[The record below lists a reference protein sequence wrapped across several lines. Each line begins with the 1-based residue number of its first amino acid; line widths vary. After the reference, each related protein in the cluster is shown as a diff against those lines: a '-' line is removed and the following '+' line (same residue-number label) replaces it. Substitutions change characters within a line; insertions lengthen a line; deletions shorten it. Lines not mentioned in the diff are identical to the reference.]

1 MQKLH
6 SELVKQANLVETAI
20 NRHNENLLSKLEYDV
35 DVLYKKIQGIR
46 QDEPTLIRLQLAEGN
61 AANQQQVRL
70 VVDYAK
76 NRKSVAPSGY
86 LSDSQIHTVA
96 LSLRLAAIRKFNTG
110 APIIVLDDVVTSYD
124 ADHRKTI
131 ASALAE
137 GFEGIQIVLVTHDE
151 QFFNLLQDH
160 LPAATWVFVGS
171 HTSMHPSGLFSA
183 TTELMK
189 PFNANLMTE
198 NLSVKKYANH
208 RKNGYLQSV
217 EISVLKL

>member
-86 LSDSQIHTVA
+86 L
-96 LSLRLAAIRKFNTG
+96 
-110 APIIVLDDVVTSYD
+110 
-124 ADHRKTI
+124 
-131 ASALAE
+131 
-137 GFEGIQIVLVTHDE
+137 
-151 QFFNLLQDH
+151 
-160 LPAATWVFVGS
+160 
-171 HTSMHPSGLFSA
+171 
-183 TTELMK
+183 
-189 PFNANLMTE
+189 
-198 NLSVKKYANH
+198 
-208 RKNGYLQSV
+208 
-217 EISVLKL
+217 